1 MPSRHIAPGRVER
14 METSPE
20 RVFLED
26 LERGLESG
34 AAQEPDAALSL
45 IAGRAVELD
54 EDELRGAR
62 RRAIQLLATGGDPRR
77 GSGLELEGRAVEALA
92 EDLDDS
98 ARREALAAG
107 LEQLRRTANGLPRVV
122 ERIDRLSSDPGF
134 AWRWFACILLAEE
147 LEDD

>member
-1 MPSRHIAPGRVER
+1 

-34 AAQEPDAALSL
+34 AAHEPDAALSL
-45 IAGRAVELD
+45 IASRDVELD

-62 RRAIQLLATGGDPRR
+62 RRAMQLLATGGDPRR
-77 GSGLELEGRAVEALA
+77 ADGLELEGRAVQAVA
-92 EDLDDS
+92 EDLDDA

-107 LEQLRRTANGLPRVV
+107 LERLRHTAEGLPHVI

-134 AWRWFACILLAEE
+134 AWRWFACIVLAEE
-147 LEDD
+147 LVDE

>member
-1 MPSRHIAPGRVER
+1 

-26 LERGLESG
+26 LERSLESG

-45 IAGRAVELD
+45 IASRDVELD

-62 RRAIQLLATGGDPRR
+62 RRAMQLLATGGDPRR
-77 GSGLELEGRAVEALA
+77 GEGLELEGRAVEALA
-92 EDLDDS
+92 EDLDDL

-107 LEQLRRTANGLPRVV
+107 LARLRRTADGLPRVI
-122 ERIDRLSSDPGF
+122 ERIDGLTADPRF

-147 LEDD
+147 LADD

>member
-1 MPSRHIAPGRVER
+1 

-45 IAGRAVELD
+45 IAGREVELD

-62 RRAIQLLATGGDPRR
+62 RRAMQLLATGGDPRR
-77 GSGLELEGRAVEALA
+77 GEGLEVDGRAVEALA
-92 EDLDDS
+92 EDLDDA

-107 LEQLRRTANGLPRVV
+107 LDRLRHRADGLPRVV
-122 ERIDRLSSDPGF
+122 ERIDRLASDPGF

-147 LEDD
+147 LAED

>member
-77 GSGLELEGRAVEALA
+77 GSGLELEGRAVGALA

-107 LEQLRRTANGLPRVV
+107 LEQLRPARRGAGRRLDRRSATVRGGMAWLFPRRALVFCPF
-122 ERIDRLSSDPGF
+122 RPM
-134 AWRWFACILLAEE
+134 
-147 LEDD
+147 

>member
-1 MPSRHIAPGRVER
+1 
-14 METSPE
+14 MEKSPE

-45 IAGRAVELD
+45 IAGRDVGLD
-54 EDELRGAR
+54 QDELRGAR

-77 GSGLELEGRAVEALA
+77 GTGLELEGRAVGALA
-92 EDLDDS
+92 DDLDDP
-98 ARREALAAG
+98 ARRAALAAG
-107 LEQLRRTANGLPRVV
+107 LEQLRRRADSLPRVI
-122 ERIDRLSSDPGF
+122 ERIDRLSSDQDF

-147 LEDD
+147 LEDE

>member
-1 MPSRHIAPGRVER
+1 

-34 AAQEPDAALSL
+34 TAQEPDAALSL
-45 IAGRAVELD
+45 IAGRDVELD

-62 RRAIQLLATGGDPRR
+62 RRAIQLLAAGGDPRR
-77 GSGLELEGRAVEALA
+77 GPGLELDGRAVDALA
-92 EDLDDS
+92 KDLDGS
-98 ARREALAAG
+98 ARRDALAAG
-107 LEQLRRTANGLPRVV
+107 FQELRRTADGLPRVV
-122 ERIDRLSSDPGF
+122 ERIDRFVAEPAF

-147 LEDD
+147 LADD

>member
-1 MPSRHIAPGRVER
+1 

-26 LERGLESG
+26 LERGIESG
-34 AAQEPDAALSL
+34 TAREPDAALSL
-45 IAGRAVELD
+45 IAGREVELD

-77 GSGLELEGRAVEALA
+77 GEGLELEGRAVEALA
-92 EDLDDS
+92 KDLDDA

-107 LEQLRRTANGLPRVV
+107 LGRLRRTADGLPRVV
-122 ERIDRLSSDPGF
+122 ERIDRLASDPGF

-147 LEDD
+147 LDED

>member
-1 MPSRHIAPGRVER
+1 
-14 METSPE
+14 MEKSPE

-45 IAGRAVELD
+45 IAGRDVGLD
-54 EDELRGAR
+54 QDELRGAR

-77 GSGLELEGRAVEALA
+77 GTGLELEGRAVGALA
-92 EDLDDS
+92 DDLDDP
-98 ARREALAAG
+98 ARRAALAAG
-107 LEQLRRTANGLPRVV
+107 LEQLRRRADGLPRVI
-122 ERIDRLSSDPGF
+122 ERIDRLSSDQDF

-147 LEDD
+147 LEDE

>member
-1 MPSRHIAPGRVER
+1 

-34 AAQEPDAALSL
+34 TAQEPDAALSL
-45 IAGRAVELD
+45 IAGRDVELD

-62 RRAIQLLATGGDPRR
+62 RRALQLLATGGDPRR
-77 GSGLELEGRAVEALA
+77 GPGLELDGRAVGALA
-92 EDLDDS
+92 EDLDGPG
-98 ARREALAAG
+98 RREALAAG
-107 LEQLRRTANGLPRVV
+107 FQELRHTADGLPRVV
-122 ERIDRLSSDPGF
+122 ERIDRLVADPAF

-147 LEDD
+147 LADD

>member
-1 MPSRHIAPGRVER
+1 
-14 METSPE
+14 MESSPE

-34 AAQEPDAALSL
+34 SAQEPDAALSL
-45 IAGRAVELD
+45 IAGRDVELD
-54 EDELRGAR
+54 EDQLRGAR
-62 RRAIQLLATGGDPRR
+62 RRALQLLATGGDPRR
-77 GSGLELEGRAVEALA
+77 GSGLDLEGRAVGALA
-92 EDLDDS
+92 GDLDDS

-107 LEQLRRTANGLPRVV
+107 LEQLRRTADGLPRVV
-122 ERIDRLSSDPGF
+122 ERIDRLSSDPDF

>member
-1 MPSRHIAPGRVER
+1 
-14 METSPE
+14 MEKSPE

-34 AAQEPDAALSL
+34 TVHEPDAALSL
-45 IAGRAVELD
+45 IAGRDVELD

-62 RRAIQLLATGGDPRR
+62 RRAIQLLASGGDPRR
-77 GSGLELEGRAVEALA
+77 GSGLELEGRAVGAMA
-92 EDLDDS
+92 EDLDDA

-107 LEQLRRTANGLPRVV
+107 FEQLRRTADGLPRVV
-122 ERIDRLSSDPGF
+122 ERIERLSSDAGLS
-134 AWRWFACILLAEE
+134 WRWFACILLAEE

>member
-1 MPSRHIAPGRVER
+1 MPSRHITPGRVET

-45 IAGRAVELD
+45 IAGREVELD

-77 GSGLELEGRAVEALA
+77 GEGLELEGRAVEALA
-92 EDLDDS
+92 KDLDDA

-107 LEQLRRTANGLPRVV
+107 LDRLRRTADGLPRVV
-122 ERIDRLSSDPGF
+122 ERIDRLVSDPGF
-134 AWRWFACILLAEE
+134 AWRWFACIQLAEE
-147 LEDD
+147 LAED

>member
-1 MPSRHIAPGRVER
+1 MQK
-14 METSPE
+14 SPE

-26 LERGLESG
+26 LERGLASG
-34 AAQEPDAALSL
+34 SAQEPDAALSL
-45 IAGRAVELD
+45 IAGRAVGLD
-54 EDELRGAR
+54 ENQLRGAR

-77 GSGLELEGRAVEALA
+77 GSRLELEGRAVGAVA
-92 EDLDDS
+92 EDLDDP

-107 LEQLRRTANGLPRVV
+107 LEQLRRTADGLPRVV
-122 ERIDRLSSDPGF
+122 ERVDRLSSDPDL

>member
-1 MPSRHIAPGRVER
+1 
-14 METSPE
+14 MEKSPE

-34 AAQEPDAALSL
+34 TAHEPDAALSL
-45 IAGRAVELD
+45 IAGRDVELD

-62 RRAIQLLATGGDPRR
+62 RRAIQLLASGGDPRR
-77 GSGLELEGRAVEALA
+77 GSGLELEGRAVGAMA
-92 EDLDDS
+92 EDLDDA

-107 LEQLRRTANGLPRVV
+107 LEQLRRTADGLPRVV
-122 ERIDRLSSDPGF
+122 DRIQRLSSDPRF
-134 AWRWFACILLAEE
+134 SWRWFACILLAEE

>member
-1 MPSRHIAPGRVER
+1 
-14 METSPE
+14 MEKSPE

-26 LERGLESG
+26 LERSLASG
-34 AAQEPDAALSL
+34 SAQEPDAVLSL
-45 IAGRAVELD
+45 IAGRAVEVD
-54 EDELRGAR
+54 EDQLRGAR

-77 GSGLELEGRAVEALA
+77 GSGLELGGRAVGAVA
-92 EDLDDS
+92 EDLDDP

-107 LEQLRRTANGLPRVV
+107 LGQLRRTADGLPRVV
-122 ERIDRLSSDPGF
+122 ERVDRLSSDPDF